1 MAENHIFLLDQSF
14 EVERSRLSIKVENC
28 NIEYRPVTV
37 DTESQTFDAELLGR
51 IHELIEAK
59 EPVIETSDVSLLAVE
74 PVVERCDVGLVAS
87 EPVIERLE
95 KGSLAEEPKAE
106 KCDVGLV
113 PAFPDVTMS
122 DKETLTDEN
131 MKSKREVFTEVTDD
145 IHYNSS
151 PEDNP
156 LLYEVDDDGYDLH
169 GGRLSSL
176 SSSEFEANDQGF
188 STLSDDDPRTILTW
202 NVSGLQ
208 NSMSKRAVWEPFVQM
223 LKQHDPDIVILQ
235 DVKLCSSKI
244 LGTAP
249 RLYMRVFGGYVSSS
263 YDQEVHDADLVIKL
277 QKTIFKKY
285 YCIHSLSAWRVAGQ
299 LVFIKNEFKYL
310 KIRFNLSIK
319 TNAKYHHPEG
329 RCIIVQFKSFYLLSL
344 LSPLQG
350 WVNRSVEMR
359 SRWDRELARFLDNSK
374 SNLPRSLLYHIFN
387 SEDKATIISG
397 NLNCAPEDIDLSD
410 PEKLRM
416 EKSVVLHKQ
425 DEVGFPGSR
434 DIDRIGYYLITKAGN
449 LTDVYRHKH
458 PYDGSE
464 ERKKNIK
471 YTTLGTFDKTRCFV
485 RTNLVLMSKNFLNNV
500 KRCEIIGRTEDMD
513 PSGWRHL
520 PQLLKLEKRET
531 TLV

>member
-1 MAENHIFLLDQSF
+1 MASDHVFLLKQSF
-14 EVERSRLSIKVENC
+14 EVERSRLSIKIENFD
-28 NIEYRPVTV
+28 IEYKPITA
-37 DTESQTFDAELLGR
+37 EIASQTVDAELLGR
-51 IHELIEAK
+51 IHESIEAK
-59 EPVIETSDVSLLAVE
+59 EPKIETSDVSLLAVE
-74 PVVERCDVGLVAS
+74 PVVERSNVGLVAA
-87 EPVIERLE
+87 EPLIVRLE
-95 KGSLAEEPKAE
+95 KGSLAEQPKVE
-106 KCDVGLV
+106 KRDIGLV
-113 PAFPDVTMS
+113 PDLPEMAKDE
-122 DKETLTDEN
+122 KGTLTDEN
-131 MKSKREVFTEVTDD
+131 LKSKREVFTEITDYID
-145 IHYNSS
+145 SNLN

-156 LLYEVDDDGYDLH
+156 LLYEVHDDNYYLH
-169 GGRLSSL
+169 YERLSSL
-176 SSSEFEANDQGF
+176 SSSEFEINDQGF
-188 STLSDDDPRTILTW
+188 STLSEDDPKTILTW
-202 NVSGLQ
+202 NVSGLK
-208 NSMSKRAVWEPFVQM
+208 NSMSKRAVWEPFVLM

-244 LGTAP
+244 LGIVP
-249 RLYMRVFGGYVSSS
+249 RLYMRVFGGHVTPS

-310 KIRFNLSIK
+310 KLRYNLSIK

-359 SRWDRELARFLDNSK
+359 NRWDRELAKFLDNSK
-374 SNLPRSLLYHIFN
+374 R
-387 SEDKATIISG
+387 DKATIISG

-410 PEKLRM
+410 PEKLKM
-416 EKSVVLHKQ
+416 EKSVELHKQ
-425 DEVGFPGSR
+425 GEVGFPGSR
-434 DIDRIGYYLITKAGN
+434 DIDRVGYYLITKAGN

-464 ERKKNIK
+464 KRKKNIK
-471 YTTLGTFDKTRCFV
+471 YTTLAFLSDKTRCFV

-500 KRCEIIGRTEDMD
+500 KRCEIIGTTQDMD

-520 PQLLKLEKRET
+520 PQLLKLEKREQNI
-531 TLV
+531 V